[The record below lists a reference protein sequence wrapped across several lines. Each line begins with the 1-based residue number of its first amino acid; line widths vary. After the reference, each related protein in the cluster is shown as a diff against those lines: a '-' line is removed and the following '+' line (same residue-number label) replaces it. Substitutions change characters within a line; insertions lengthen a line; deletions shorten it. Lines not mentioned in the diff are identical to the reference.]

1 MTSYID
7 KVSGFINT
15 YYIDPI
21 LHDEGYNI
29 VNTLT
34 WAIILGLCIFA
45 VVKLLKKLDIQAD
58 NRFIASIVPFVLAG
72 SSMRG
77 LEDAGAIQQ
86 PFSFFLITPIIYFV
100 VFFITLGCLVI
111 AKAISEKWT
120 GKSMETIFASMGTF
134 WFLLNIS
141 VLLSIQ
147 TVVLPA
153 VLIYILGLGTLIT
166 LFVYFIA
173 KKIDFGILTDRLN
186 ISILGAHMLD
196 ASSTFIGVDMLG
208 YYEKH
213 VLPSYLIDL
222 TGTAF
227 VMYPL
232 KLAIFIPV
240 LYIIDT
246 NFNEDDESRN
256 LRTFVK
262 MVILVLGLSPACRNT
277 IRMFFGI

>member
-7 KVSGFINT
+7 KISGFINT

-29 VNTLT
+29 INTLT

-45 VVKLLKKLDIQAD
+45 VVRLLKKLNVEAN
-58 NRFIASIVPFVLAG
+58 NRLIAAIVPFVLAG
-72 SSMRG
+72 SSMRVY
-77 LEDAGAIQQ
+77 EDAGIIQY
-86 PFSFFLITPIIYFV
+86 PFNLLLITPIIYFV
-100 VFFITLGCLVI
+100 VFFITLGCLIAAKVI
-111 AKAISEKWT
+111 SKKWS
-120 GKSMETIFASMGTF
+120 GKSMETIFGSMGVL
-134 WFLLNIS
+134 WFIFNLSLLLSVQKIALPM
-141 VLLSIQ
+141 VLL
-147 TVVLPA
+147 
-153 VLIYILGLGTLIT
+153 YILGLGTLVT
-166 LFVYFIA
+166 LSVYVVA
-173 KKIDFGILTDRLN
+173 KKVGFEVLTDKLN
-186 ISILGAHMLD
+186 LSILYAHMLD
-196 ASSTFIGVDMLG
+196 ASSTFIGVDTLG

-246 NFNEDDESRN
+246 NFNEDAESRN

-262 MVILVLGLSPACRNT
+262 LVILVLGLSPACRNT
-277 IRMFFGI
+277 IRMVFGV

>member
-21 LHDEGYNI
+21 LQDEGYNI
-29 VNTLT
+29 INTLT

-45 VVKLLKKLDIQAD
+45 VVKLLKKLDIQVD
-58 NRFIASIVPFVLAG
+58 NRFIAAIVPFVLAG
-72 SSMRG
+72 SSMRV

-86 PFSFFLITPIIYFV
+86 PFSLLLITPIIYFV
-100 VFFITLGCLVI
+100 VFFITLVCLLT
-111 AKAISEKWT
+111 AKMLSKKWN
-120 GKSMETIFASMGTF
+120 GNSMETIFASMGTL
-134 WFLLNIS
+134 WFVFNIFL
-141 VLLSIQ
+141 LLSIQ
-147 TVVLPA
+147 KIALPM
-153 VLIYILGLGTLIT
+153 VILYILGLGTLIT
-166 LFVYFIA
+166 AIVYITA
-173 KKIDFGILTDRLN
+173 KKTGFDILADRLN

-246 NFNEDDESRN
+246 NFNEGEESRN

-277 IRMFFGI
+277 IRMFFGV

>member
-34 WAIILGLCIFA
+34 WAIILGICIFG
-45 VVKLLKKLDIQAD
+45 VVRLLKKLNIEA
-58 NRFIASIVPFVLAG
+58 NNKFIAAIVPFVLAG
-72 SSMRG
+72 SSMRVY
-77 LEDAGAIQQ
+77 EDAGIVQY
-86 PFSFFLITPIIYFV
+86 PFNLLLITPIIYFV
-100 VFFITLGCLVI
+100 VFFITLGCLIV
-111 AKAISEKWT
+111 AKAISKKWS
-120 GKSMETIFASMGTF
+120 GKSMETIFASMGAL
-134 WFLLNIS
+134 WFIFNILL
-141 VLLSIQ
+141 LLSVQEIA
-147 TVVLPA
+147 LPL
-153 VLIYILGLGTLIT
+153 VLIYILGLGTLST
-166 LFVYFIA
+166 LSVYFVA
-173 KKIDFGILTDRLN
+173 NKVGFKVLTDKLN
-186 ISILGAHMLD
+186 LSILYAHMLD
-196 ASSTFIGVDMLG
+196 ASSTFIGVDLLG

-213 VLPSYLIDL
+213 VLPAYLIDL

-246 NFNEDDESRN
+246 NFNEDAESRN

-262 MVILVLGLSPACRNT
+262 LVILVLGLSPACRNT
-277 IRMFFGI
+277 IRMVFGT

>member
-72 SSMRG
+72 SSMRV
-77 LEDAGAIQQ
+77 LEDAEVIQQ
-86 PFSFFLITPIIYFV
+86 PFSLLLITPIIYFV
-100 VFFITLGCLVI
+100 VFFITLGCLI
-111 AKAISEKWT
+111 AAKELSKKWA
-120 GKSMETIFASMGTF
+120 GGNMETIFASMGF
-134 WFLLNIS
+134 VWFLLNIS
-141 VLLSIQ
+141 VLFSTQ
-147 TVVLPA
+147 KVVLPMI
-153 VLIYILGLGTLIT
+153 LIYILSLGIFIT

-173 KKIDFGILTDRLN
+173 KKIHFGILTDRLN

-240 LYIIDT
+240 LYIIDN
-246 NFNEDDESRN
+246 NFNEDEESRN
-256 LRTFVK
+256 LKTFVK

-277 IRMFFGI
+277 IRMFFGV

>member
-72 SSMRG
+72 SSMRV

-173 KKIDFGILTDRLN
+173 
-186 ISILGAHMLD
+186 
-196 ASSTFIGVDMLG
+196 
-208 YYEKH
+208 
-213 VLPSYLIDL
+213 
-222 TGTAF
+222 
-227 VMYPL
+227 
-232 KLAIFIPV
+232 
-240 LYIIDT
+240 
-246 NFNEDDESRN
+246 
-256 LRTFVK
+256 
-262 MVILVLGLSPACRNT
+262 
-277 IRMFFGI
+277 

>member
-45 VVKLLKKLDIQAD
+45 VVRLLKKLDIQAN
-58 NRFIASIVPFVLAG
+58 NRFIAAIVPFVLAG
-72 SSMRG
+72 SSMRVY
-77 LEDAGAIQQ
+77 EDAGIIQY
-86 PFSFFLITPIIYFV
+86 PFNLLLITPIIYFV
-100 VFFITLGCLVI
+100 VFFITLGCLII
-111 AKAISEKWT
+111 AKTISKKWA
-120 GKSMETIFASMGTF
+120 GKSMESIFASMGAL
-134 WFLLNIS
+134 WFFFNIS
-141 VLLSIQ
+141 LLLSFQRI
-147 TVVLPA
+147 VLPM
-153 VLIYILGLGTLIT
+153 VLIYILGLGTLAT
-166 LFVYFIA
+166 LFVYFVA
-173 KKIDFGILTDRLN
+173 KKVGFEVLTDKLN
-186 ISILGAHMLD
+186 ISILYAHMLD

-246 NFNEDDESRN
+246 NFDEDAESRN

-262 MVILVLGLSPACRNT
+262 LVILVLGLSPACRNT
-277 IRMFFGI
+277 IRMVFGV

>member
-29 VNTLT
+29 INTLT

-45 VVKLLKKLDIQAD
+45 VIKLLNKLDIRPD
-58 NRFIASIVPFVLAG
+58 NRFIAAIVPFVLAG
-72 SSMRG
+72 SSMRV

-86 PFSFFLITPIIYFV
+86 PFSLFLITPIIYFV
-100 VFFITLGCLVI
+100 VFFITLFCLII
-111 AKAISEKWT
+111 AKQLSKKWT
-120 GKSMETIFASMGTF
+120 GYSMDTIFASMGTL
-134 WFLLNIS
+134 WLVLNIFL
-141 VLLSIQ
+141 LLSIQ
-147 TVVLPA
+147 QVALPM
-153 VLIYILGLGTLIT
+153 VLIYILGLGILTTSI
-166 LFVYFIA
+166 VYIVA
-173 KKIDFGILTDRLN
+173 KKTGFEILTDRLN

-227 VMYPL
+227 VMFPL
-232 KLAIFIPV
+232 KLALFIPV

-246 NFNEDDESRN
+246 NFNEDVESRN

-262 MVILVLGLSPACRNT
+262 LVILVLGLSPACRNT
-277 IRMFFGI
+277 IRMVFGV

>member
-1 MTSYID
+1 MNSYID

-29 VNTLT
+29 INTLT

-45 VVKLLKKLDIQAD
+45 VVKLLKKLDIRTD
-58 NRFIASIVPFVLAG
+58 SRFIAAIVPFVLAG
-72 SSMRG
+72 SSMRV

-86 PFSFFLITPIIYFV
+86 PFNLLLITPIIYFV
-100 VFFITLGCLVI
+100 VFLITLLCLIV
-111 AKAISEKWT
+111 AKMLSKKWT
-120 GKSMETIFASMGTF
+120 GNSTETIFASLGTL
-134 WFLLNIS
+134 WFVFNIFL
-141 VLLSIQ
+141 LLSIQ
-147 TVVLPA
+147 KVALPM
-153 VLIYILGLGTLIT
+153 VLIYILGLGILVTSIVYIT
-166 LFVYFIA
+166 A
-173 KKIDFGILTDRLN
+173 KKTGFEILTDRLN

-222 TGTAF
+222 TGTAL

-240 LYIIDT
+240 LYILDT
-246 NFNEDDESRN
+246 NFNEDEESRN

-262 MVILVLGLSPACRNT
+262 LVILVLGLSPACRNT
-277 IRMFFGI
+277 IRMVFGI

>member
-21 LHDEGYNI
+21 LQDEGYNI

-45 VVKLLKKLDIQAD
+45 VVRLLKKLDIQAN
-58 NRFIASIVPFVLAG
+58 NRFIAAIVPFVLAG
-72 SSMRG
+72 SSMRVY
-77 LEDAGAIQQ
+77 EDAGIIQY
-86 PFSFFLITPIIYFV
+86 PFNLLLITPIIYFV
-100 VFFITLGCLVI
+100 VFFITLVCLII
-111 AKAISEKWT
+111 AKAISKKWA
-120 GKSMETIFASMGTF
+120 GKSTESIFASMGAL
-134 WFLLNIS
+134 WFICNIS
-141 VLLSIQ
+141 LLLSFQRI
-147 TVVLPA
+147 VLPM
-153 VLIYILGLGTLIT
+153 VLVYILGLGALAT
-166 LFVYFIA
+166 LFVYFVA
-173 KKIDFGILTDRLN
+173 NKVGFGVLTDKLN
-186 ISILGAHMLD
+186 LSILGAHMLD
-196 ASSTFIGVDMLG
+196 ASSTFIGVDFLG

-246 NFNEDDESRN
+246 NFDEDAESRN

-262 MVILVLGLSPACRNT
+262 LVILVLGLSPACRNT
-277 IRMFFGI
+277 IRMVFGI

>member
-1 MTSYID
+1 MISYID

-45 VVKLLKKLDIQAD
+45 VVRLLKKLDIQAN
-58 NRFIASIVPFVLAG
+58 NRFIAAIVPFVLAG
-72 SSMRG
+72 SSMRVY
-77 LEDAGAIQQ
+77 EDAGIIQY
-86 PFSFFLITPIIYFV
+86 PFNLLLITPIIYFV
-100 VFFITLGCLVI
+100 VFFITLVCLII
-111 AKAISEKWT
+111 AKAISKKWA
-120 GKSMETIFASMGTF
+120 GKSTESIFASMGAL
-134 WFLLNIS
+134 WFIFNIS
-141 VLLSIQ
+141 LLLSFQRI
-147 TVVLPA
+147 VLPM
-153 VLIYILGLGTLIT
+153 VLVYILGLGALAT
-166 LFVYFIA
+166 LFVYFVA
-173 KKIDFGILTDRLN
+173 NKVGFGVLTDKLN
-186 ISILGAHMLD
+186 LSILGAHMLD
-196 ASSTFIGVDMLG
+196 ASSTFIGVDFLG

-246 NFNEDDESRN
+246 NFDEDAESRN

-262 MVILVLGLSPACRNT
+262 LVILVLGLSPACRNT
-277 IRMFFGI
+277 IRMVFGI